1 MDLNCVGYH
10 EQTVEESPRNLNL
23 TDHPLLRLLTLC
35 ILYVAQGIPYGFVTV
50 TFASYLAERGETVA
64 AIGAVT
70 ALSTLPWTF
79 KWVWGPLID
88 RFGIPSMGRRRP
100 WILAA
105 QFGMTISIFSMAF
118 VPNPAAHLVL
128 IGWLLFVH
136 NIFNSL
142 QDVSVDA
149 LAVDLLRESERG
161 RVNGFMYGSKY
172 IGMFLG
178 GAFLSRMVSE
188 DGLRVAFTIQVVML
202 GGIMLFPLLIRERA
216 GEKLLPWTRGSVQ
229 LSLDQQMAHS
239 AILLFGFLIRAFSLR
254 STLLAGAIG
263 LNIFIAGGILSPIT
277 NVLFIQDLGWTR
289 IELTDINGGYGVFL
303 GLAGAIAGGFLA
315 DRFGSKRI
323 ASIGCIVLA
332 LSYATFGLSSP
343 DSGILWFDWTNRPV
357 VMTYILL
364 DTWMGSMI
372 SASLFAM
379 YMTVSWPRVA
389 ATQFTAYMAI
399 LNMSTVIGL
408 KASGVISEHFSMPV
422 IFVGAGILQL
432 VVICI
437 FPFIDVHEA
446 RRVLGSESV
455 SRDDDC
461 KCNKHS
467 H

>member
-1 MDLNCVGYH
+1 MR
-10 EQTVEESPRNLNL
+10 ETPFQLNL
-23 TDHPLLRLLTLC
+23 TDRPLLRLLTLC

-79 KWVWGPLID
+79 KWVWGPVID
-88 RFGIPSMGRRRP
+88 RFGIPAMGRRRP

-105 QFGMTISIFSMAF
+105 QCGMTLSMLAMAL
-118 VPNPAAHLVL
+118 VPEPTTQLVL
-128 IGWLLFVH
+128 IGWLVFVH

-172 IGMFLG
+172 LGMFLG

-188 DGLRVAFTIQVVML
+188 DGLGIAFTIQICML
-202 GGIMLFPLLIRERA
+202 GAIMLFPLMLRERT
-216 GEKLLPWTRGSVQ
+216 GEKLLPWTAGSCQ
-229 LSLDQQMAHS
+229 LKKEQQLAHS
-239 AILLFGFLIRAFSLR
+239 VIELFGFLKRAFSLR
-254 STLLAGAIG
+254 STILAGAIG
-263 LNIFIAGGILSPIT
+263 LTIFIAGGILSPIT
-277 NVLFIQDLGWTR
+277 NVLFIQDLGWSRT
-289 IELTDINGGYGVFL
+289 EFTDINGGYGVFL

-315 DRFGSKRI
+315 DKFGPKRI

-332 LSYATFGLSSP
+332 LSYSTFGLSSP

-357 VMTYILL
+357 VITYILI

-399 LNMSTVIGL
+399 LNLSTVIGL
-408 KASGVISEHFSMPV
+408 KSSGFISDALSLPI
-422 IFVGAGILQL
+422 IFIGAGILQL
-432 VVICI
+432 IVISI
-437 FPFIDVHEA
+437 FPFIDVHQA
-446 RRVLGSESV
+446 RRVLGHE
-455 SRDDDC
+455 
-461 KCNKHS
+461 
-467 H
+467 

>member
-1 MDLNCVGYH
+1 ML
-10 EQTVEESPRNLNL
+10 ESQRQLNL
-23 TDHPLLRLLTLC
+23 TDRPLLRLLTLC

-50 TFASYLAERGETVA
+50 TFASYLAQRGDTVA

-79 KWVWGPLID
+79 KWVWGPIID
-88 RFGIPSMGRRRP
+88 RWGVPSMGRRRP

-105 QFGMTISIFSMAF
+105 QFGMTLSILVMAF
-118 VPNPAAHLVL
+118 VPEPATHLEL
-128 IGWLLFVH
+128 IGWLVFVH

-172 IGMFLG
+172 IGIFLG

-188 DGLRVAFTIQVVML
+188 DGLGIAFTIQVFML
-202 GGIMLFPLLIRERA
+202 GGIMLFPLLLRERA
-216 GEKLLPWTRGSVQ
+216 GEKLLPWTCGSSQ
-229 LSLDQQMAHS
+229 LPADKQLAHS
-239 AILLFGFLIRAFSLR
+239 VVQLFGFLKRAFSLR
-254 STLLAGAIG
+254 STLFAGAIG
-263 LNIFIAGGILSPIT
+263 LTIFIAGGILSPIT

-289 IELTDINGGYGVFL
+289 IEFTDINGGYGVFL

-315 DRFGSKRI
+315 DKFGPKRI
-323 ASIGCIVLA
+323 ASLGCVALA

-343 DSGILWFDWTNRPV
+343 DSGVLWFDWNNRAV
-357 VMTYILL
+357 VTTYILI

-372 SASLFAM
+372 AASLFAM

-399 LNMSTVIGL
+399 LNLSTVIGL
-408 KASGVISEHFSMPV
+408 KTSGVISENFSLPM
-422 IFVGAGILQL
+422 IFISAGVLQL
-432 VVICI
+432 IVICI
-437 FPFIDVHEA
+437 FPFIDVHQA
-446 RRVLGSESV
+446 RRVLGHE
-455 SRDDDC
+455 
-461 KCNKHS
+461 K
-467 H
+467 

>member
-1 MDLNCVGYH
+1 ML
-10 EQTVEESPRNLNL
+10 ESPPSFNL
-23 TDHPLLRLLTLC
+23 TDRPLLRLITLC
-35 ILYVAQGIPYGFVTV
+35 VLYVAQGIPYGFVTV

-64 AIGAVT
+64 AIASVT

-79 KWVWGPLID
+79 KFVWGPFMD

-105 QFGMTISIFSMAF
+105 QLGMTLTILAMAF
-118 VPNPAAHLVL
+118 VDNPAEHLVL
-128 IGWLLFVH
+128 IGWLVFVH

-161 RVNGFMYGSKY
+161 RANGFMYGSKY

-188 DGLRVAFTIQVVML
+188 DGLGVAFTIQIMML
-202 GGIMLFPLLIRERA
+202 GGIMLFPLLLRERA
-216 GEKLLPWTRGSVQ
+216 GEKLLPWTRGKAQ
-229 LSLDQQMAHS
+229 LAPDQQLAHS
-239 AILLFGFLIRAFSLR
+239 VMQLFGYLKRAFSLR

-263 LNIFIAGGILSPIT
+263 LTIFIAGGILSPIT

-289 IELTDINGGYGVFL
+289 IEFTDINGGYGVFL

-315 DRFGSKRI
+315 DRFGPKRI
-323 ASIGCIVLA
+323 VSIGCVFLA

-343 DSGILWFDWTNRPV
+343 ESGILWFDWTNRPAV
-357 VMTYILL
+357 VAYILIE
-364 DTWMGSMI
+364 TWMGSMI

-408 KASGVISEHFSMPV
+408 KTSGVISDNFSLPV

-432 VVICI
+432 VVIGI
-437 FPFIDVHEA
+437 FPFIDVHQA
-446 RRVLGSESV
+446 RRVLGHELHTT
-455 SRDDDC
+455 
-461 KCNKHS
+461 NKK
-467 H
+467 

>member
-1 MDLNCVGYH
+1 MDLNCIGYH
-10 EQTVEESPRNLNL
+10 ERNVEESTNKLNL
-23 TDHPLLRLLTLC
+23 TDRPLLRLLTLC

-50 TFASYLAERGETVA
+50 TFVSYLAERGETVA

-70 ALSTLPWTF
+70 ALSTMPWTF
-79 KWVWGPLID
+79 KWVWGPIID

-105 QFGMTISIFSMAF
+105 QCGMTLSILAMAF
-118 VPNPAAHLVL
+118 VQEPASHLAL
-128 IGWLLFVH
+128 IGWLVFVH

-172 IGMFLG
+172 VGMFLG
-178 GAFLSRMVSE
+178 GAFLSRMVTE
-188 DGLRVAFTIQVVML
+188 DGLGIAFTLQVAML
-202 GGIMLFPLLIRERA
+202 GGIMLFPLLLRERA
-216 GEKLLPWTRGSVQ
+216 GEKILPWTRGSCQ
-229 LSLDQQMAHS
+229 LPVEQQLAHS
-239 AILLFGFLIRAFSLR
+239 VIQLFGFLKRAFSLR

-263 LNIFIAGGILSPIT
+263 LTIFIAGGILSPIT

-289 IELTDINGGYGVFL
+289 TEFTDINGGYGVFL
-303 GLAGAIAGGFLA
+303 GLAGAIAGGFFA
-315 DRFGSKRI
+315 DRFGPKRI

-332 LSYATFGLSSP
+332 LSYGTFGLSSP
-343 DSGILWFDWTNRPV
+343 ESGVLWFDWTNRPV
-357 VMTYILL
+357 VITYILV

-389 ATQFTAYMAI
+389 ATQFTSYMAI
-399 LNMSTVIGL
+399 LNLSTVIGL
-408 KASGVISEHFSMPV
+408 KSSGFISELFTLPV

-432 VVICI
+432 IVICI
-437 FPFIDVHEA
+437 FPFIDVHQA
-446 RRVLGSESV
+446 RRILGHE
-455 SRDDDC
+455 
-461 KCNKHS
+461 N
-467 H
+467 

>member
-1 MDLNCVGYH
+1 MDLKCIGYH
-10 EQTVEESPRNLNL
+10 GHIVEESPYNLNL
-23 TDHPLLRLLTLC
+23 TDRPLLRIITLC

-50 TFASYLAERGETVA
+50 TFASYLAEQGETVA
-64 AIGAVT
+64 AIASVT

-79 KWVWGPLID
+79 KFVWGPFMD

-100 WILAA
+100 WIIAA
-105 QFGMTISIFSMAF
+105 QLGMTLTILAMAF
-118 VPNPAAHLVL
+118 VDNPAEHLIL
-128 IGWLLFVH
+128 IGWLVFVH

-178 GAFLSRMVSE
+178 GAFLSRMVAD
-188 DGLRVAFTIQVVML
+188 DGLGIAFTIQIIML
-202 GGIMLFPLLIRERA
+202 GGIMLFPLVIRERA
-216 GEKLLPWTRGSVQ
+216 GEKLLPWTRGKAQ
-229 LSLDQQMAHS
+229 LPKDQQLAS
-239 AILLFGFLIRAFSLR
+239 SVIQLFGFLKKAFSLR

-263 LNIFIAGGILSPIT
+263 LTIFIAGGILSPIT

-289 IELTDINGGYGVFL
+289 IEFTDINGGYGVFL

-315 DRFGSKRI
+315 DRFGPKRI
-323 ASIGCIVLA
+323 VSIGCVILA

-343 DSGILWFDWTNRPV
+343 DSGILWFDWTNRPAV
-357 VMTYILL
+357 VTYILI

-408 KASGVISEHFSMPV
+408 KTSGVISDSFSLPA

-432 VVICI
+432 VVIGI

-446 RRVLGSESV
+446 RTTLGHKST
-455 SRDDDC
+455 
-461 KCNKHS
+461 N
-467 H
+467 

>member
-1 MDLNCVGYH
+1 MG
-10 EQTVEESPRNLNL
+10 ESPYSINL
-23 TDHPLLRLLTLC
+23 TDRPLLRLITLC

-50 TFASYLAERGETVA
+50 TFASYLAERGETIA

-79 KWVWGPLID
+79 KWVWGPVID
-88 RFGIPSMGRRRP
+88 RWGIPSMGRRRP

-105 QFGMTISIFSMAF
+105 QFGMTLSILSMAF
-118 VPNPAAHLVL
+118 VPEPAEHLAL
-128 IGWLLFVH
+128 IGWLVFVH

-172 IGMFLG
+172 VGIFLG
-178 GAFLSRMVSE
+178 GAFLSRIVTE
-188 DGLRVAFTIQVVML
+188 DGLSVAFGMQVMML
-202 GGIMLFPLLIRERA
+202 AIIMLFPLLLRERA
-216 GEKLLPWTRGSVQ
+216 GEKLLPWTRGKAQ
-229 LSLDQQMAHS
+229 LPKDQQLAS
-239 AILLFGFLIRAFSLR
+239 SVIQLFGFLKKAFSLR

-263 LNIFIAGGILSPIT
+263 LTIFIAGGILSPIT

-289 IELTDINGGYGVFL
+289 IEFTDINGGYGVFL

-315 DRFGSKRI
+315 DRFGPKRI
-323 ASIGCIVLA
+323 VSIGCVVLG

-343 DSGILWFDWTNRPV
+343 ESGVLWFDWTNRPV
-357 VMTYILL
+357 IVVYILVE
-364 DTWMGSMI
+364 TWMGSMI
-372 SASLFAM
+372 AASLFAM

-408 KASGVISEHFSMPV
+408 KTSGVISENFSIPM

-437 FPFIDVHEA
+437 FPFIDVHQA
-446 RRVLGSESV
+446 RRVLGHETHV
-455 SRDDDC
+455 
-461 KCNKHS
+461 NKKNLLAG
-467 H
+467 

>member
-1 MDLNCVGYH
+1 MR
-10 EQTVEESPRNLNL
+10 ESSANLNL
-23 TDHPLLRLLTLC
+23 TDRPLLRLLTLC
-35 ILYVAQGIPYGFVTV
+35 VLYVAQGIPYGFVTV
-50 TFASYLAERGETVA
+50 TFASYLAERGETIA

-79 KWVWGPLID
+79 KWVWGPVID
-88 RFGIPSMGRRRP
+88 RWGIPSMGRRRP

-105 QFGMTISIFSMAF
+105 QCGMTLSILSMAF
-118 VPNPAAHLVL
+118 VPEPAEHLVL
-128 IGWLLFVH
+128 IGWLVFVH

-172 IGMFLG
+172 IGIFLG
-178 GAFLSRMVSE
+178 GAFLSRMVTE
-188 DGLRVAFTIQVVML
+188 DGLSVAFGMQVMML
-202 GGIMLFPLLIRERA
+202 ALIMLFPLLLRERA
-216 GEKLLPWTRGSVQ
+216 GEKLLPWTRGKAQ
-229 LSLDQQMAHS
+229 LPKDQQLAS
-239 AILLFGFLIRAFSLR
+239 NVIQLFGILKKAFSLR

-263 LNIFIAGGILSPIT
+263 LTIFIAGGILSPIT

-289 IELTDINGGYGVFL
+289 IEFTDINGGYGVFL

-315 DRFGSKRI
+315 DRFGPKRI
-323 ASIGCIVLA
+323 VSIGCVILA

-343 DSGILWFDWTNRPV
+343 ESGVLWFDWTNRPLV
-357 VMTYILL
+357 IAYILI
-364 DTWMGSMI
+364 DTLMGSMI
-372 SASLFAM
+372 AASLFAM

-408 KASGVISEHFSMPV
+408 KTSGVISDSFSLPT

-437 FPFIDVHEA
+437 FPFIDVHQA
-446 RRVLGSESV
+446 RTTLGDKSTNS
-455 SRDDDC
+455 
-461 KCNKHS
+461 
-467 H
+467 

>member
-1 MDLNCVGYH
+1 LP
-10 EQTVEESPRNLNL
+10 ETPFQLNL
-23 TDHPLLRLLTLC
+23 TDRPLLRLLTLC

-79 KWVWGPLID
+79 KWVWGPVID
-88 RFGIPSMGRRRP
+88 RFGIPAMGRRRP

-105 QFGMTISIFSMAF
+105 QCGMTLSMLAMAL
-118 VPNPAAHLVL
+118 VPEPTTQLVL
-128 IGWLLFVH
+128 IGWLVFVH

-172 IGMFLG
+172 FGMFLG

-188 DGLRVAFTIQVVML
+188 DGLGIAFTIQICML
-202 GGIMLFPLLIRERA
+202 GGIMFFPLLLRERS
-216 GEKLLPWTRGSVQ
+216 GEKLLPWTAGSSQ
-229 LSLDQQMAHS
+229 LKKEQQLAHS
-239 AILLFGFLIRAFSLR
+239 VIELFGFLKRAFSLR

-263 LNIFIAGGILSPIT
+263 LTIFIAGGILSPIT
-277 NVLFIQDLGWTR
+277 NVLFIQDLGWSRT
-289 IELTDINGGYGVFL
+289 EFTDINGGYGVFL

-315 DRFGSKRI
+315 DKFGPKRI
-323 ASIGCIVLA
+323 ASIGCIVLG

-357 VMTYILL
+357 VITYILI

-399 LNMSTVIGL
+399 LNLSTVIGL
-408 KASGVISEHFSMPV
+408 KSSGFISDAFSLPI
-422 IFVGAGILQL
+422 IFIGAGILQL
-432 VVICI
+432 IVISI
-437 FPFIDVHEA
+437 FPFIDVHQA
-446 RRVLGSESV
+446 RRVLGHE
-455 SRDDDC
+455 
-461 KCNKHS
+461 NE
-467 H
+467 

>member
-1 MDLNCVGYH
+1 MDQMRIGYH
-10 EQTVEESPRNLNL
+10 VHPMLESRLNLNL
-23 TDHPLLRLLTLC
+23 TDRPLLRLLTLC

-79 KWVWGPLID
+79 KWLWGPLID

-105 QFGMTISIFSMAF
+105 QLGMTLSILVMAL
-118 VPNPAAHLVL
+118 VPEPTAHLAL
-128 IGWLLFVH
+128 IGWLVFVH

-178 GAFLSRMVSE
+178 GAFLSRMVSV
-188 DGLRVAFTIQVVML
+188 DGLGIAFTIQIFML
-202 GGIMLFPLLIRERA
+202 GGIMLFPLLLRERA
-216 GEKLLPWTRGSVQ
+216 GEKLLPWTKGSSQ

-239 AILLFGFLIRAFSLR
+239 IMQLFGFLKRAFSLR

-263 LNIFIAGGILSPIT
+263 LTIFIAGGILSPIT

-289 IELTDINGGYGVFL
+289 TEFTDINGGYGVFL

-315 DRFGSKRI
+315 DRFGPKKI
-323 ASIGCIVLA
+323 ASIGCVVLA

-343 DSGILWFDWTNRPV
+343 DSGVLWFDWTNRPV
-357 VMTYILL
+357 VITYILV

-379 YMTVSWPRVA
+379 YMTVSWPKVA
-389 ATQFTAYMAI
+389 ATQFTVYMAI

-408 KASGVISEHFSMPV
+408 KSSGMISEMFTLPM
-422 IFVGAGILQL
+422 IFVGAGILQ
-432 VVICI
+432 VVVLGI
-437 FPFIDVHEA
+437 FPFIDVHQA
-446 RRVLGSESV
+446 RRVLST
-455 SRDDDC
+455 
-461 KCNKHS
+461 
-467 H
+467 